1 MTKTL
6 ICLTIIKNNALL
18 ETFRRNPRKREE
30 GDRRSGFER
39 YFKDTG
45 GKGKRKFSR
54 QKLTHVLSK
63 NRC

>member
-6 ICLTIIKNNALL
+6 ICLRIIKNNALL

-39 YFKDTG
+39 CLKDMREGQAKIFPPKTNG
-45 GKGKRKFSR
+45 C
-54 QKLTHVLSK
+54 LI
-63 NRC
+63 